1 MKVTD
6 SPPERT
12 NYQALW
18 HEAIAP
24 VHPIIDARVRLR
36 TVEQSIEDR
45 YGCRQRPI
53 TGELDALDASTKAA
67 LAAETLKLAYIREM
81 KSRRFKNALKSVVV
95 FYAWVL
101 VTFLL
106 LRNCSAG

>member
-1 MKVTD
+1 MSRLGTLTQGAVGGLLSRIDRLDDWCPD

-18 HEAIAP
+18 REAISP

-53 TGELDALDASTKAA
+53 TGELDALERVYEGRPRGGDAQAVR
-67 LAAETLKLAYIREM
+67 LPR
-81 KSRRFKNALKSVVV
+81 
-95 FYAWVL
+95 
-101 VTFLL
+101 LL
-106 LRNCSAG
+106 CLDRLQQS